1 MVVPSTEAGGI
12 AKHSAKLVTAGAC
25 AHVPKFTF
33 LIGGSFGAG
42 NYGMFGRAYSP
53 RLLEEWAKNAE
64 ERFKAPLVAKYE
76 KEGHPLSLS
85 AWLWDDCVI
94 RPSDTSYAGVG
105 S

>member
-1 MVVPSTEAGGI
+1 VQRDSMERCS
-12 AKHSAKLVTAGAC
+12 
-25 AHVPKFTF
+25 
-33 LIGGSFGAG
+33 
-42 NYGMFGRAYSP
+42 
-53 RLLEEWAKNAE
+53 EEWAKNAE

-105 S
+105 SVCLAKYPD